1 VSILIV
7 SCSLNSDSR
16 SRTIAKRV
24 EEILCQMNAP
34 VNFID
39 LKEINLPFCDGNS
52 VYTRQEVMTI
62 TEEIEKAQGILLAVP
77 IYNYNANSVAK
88 NLVELTGKAWEDK
101 VVGFVCA
108 AGGENSYMSIMN
120 LANCLML
127 DFRCIILPQFVYVT
141 NKSFEGDCL
150 ADPEIEKRIQKL
162 TLQLTKVSSILKKE

>member
-1 VSILIV
+1 
-7 SCSLNSDSR
+7 
-16 SRTIAKRV
+16 
-24 EEILCQMNAP
+24 
-34 VNFID
+34 
-39 LKEINLPFCDGNS
+39 
-52 VYTRQEVMTI
+52 MTI